1 MCRIKVKVSEY
12 LHQVLLQ
19 RLKELHK
26 PYHHLSSTLPVRIIP
41 KALCLEAC
49 NATDPIDVG
58 YDDLYNIE

>member
-1 MCRIKVKVSEY
+1 MCRIKVKVSELY
-12 LHQVLLQ
+12 EQVKLM
-19 RLKELHK
+19 KDDGMV
-26 PYHHLSSTLPVRIIP
+26 YATLSIFEEEPDEDIP